1 MIFLYIILGMFMF
14 TNIISIFEM
23 STAINNQKIFDRV
36 LDESSNLLI
45 SKREKDRRFLK
56 LLSEVDNSL
65 GSGNSLCN
73 NIIDGISNTD
83 NDNYSI
89 LSNYEDLKNYQQ
101 GIPITSQHS
110 AFINGCNLNN
120 GNHRVLI
127 VPSQNNQMHYLFYSC
142 LSNGLIC
149 KFEED

>member
-23 STAINNQKIFDRV
+23 STAINNQKIFDRPSQ
-36 LDESSNLLI
+36 DSGNLLI

-56 LLSEVDNSL
+56 LLSEVHHTL
-65 GSGNSLCN
+65 GSSTSLCN
-73 NIIDGISNTD
+73 NIIDGISND
-83 NDNYSI
+83 ESNNYSI
-89 LSNYEDLKNYQQ
+89 LSKYSDLENYRQ

-110 AFINGCNLNN
+110 SFINGCNLNS
-120 GNHRVLI
+120 GNHRVII
-127 VPSQNNQMHYLFYSC
+127 VPSQNNQTNYLFYSC